1 MTVQK
6 VYHKVYIEDFE
17 EVDYHIIAIHTSLE
31 DYRLAYFLN
40 RDLEI
45 CLSKSTVDIQFQ
57 VKKGKT
63 SFARFTFEDEKKV
76 INWDLIQNK
85 NEVVGVENNA
95 IQDLF
100 SNTKNTFSSL
110 AYLLSEFKKVDFFLK
125 IENAANEINVSE
137 IVSKIN
143 AIDNINMVYSID
155 KENIKSKNNLIF

>member
-17 EVDYHIIAIHTSLE
+17 EVDYHVIAIHTSLE

-45 CLSKSTVDIQFQ
+45 CLSKSNVDIQFQ

-85 NEVVGVENNA
+85 NEVVGLENNT

-100 SNTKNTFSSL
+100 SNTKNTFSSS

-155 KENIKSKNNLIF
+155 K